1 MPVGCVFQRRFDALA
16 NAMTDA
22 MANAMTDALTGAG
35 SGSIFS
41 ECLL

>member
-16 NAMTDA
+16 DA
-22 MANAMTDALTGAG
+22 MADALTGAG